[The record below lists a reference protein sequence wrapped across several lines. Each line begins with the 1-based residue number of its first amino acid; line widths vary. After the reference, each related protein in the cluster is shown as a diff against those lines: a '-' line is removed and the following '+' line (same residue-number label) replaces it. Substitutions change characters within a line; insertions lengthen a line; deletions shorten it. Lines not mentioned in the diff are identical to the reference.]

1 VMDAVEPTI
10 AVLIGV
16 FAFAEH
22 VSTSVP
28 ALTFEAMGVL
38 LVLTGIVTLDRSPV
52 VLELQAPL
60 GDEDEDQPAS
70 LARSSSAKSGNR
82 EATVSSGNSS

>member
-1 VMDAVEPTI
+1 MDAVEPTV

-16 FAFAEH
+16 FAFSEH
-22 VSTSVP
+22 VSTTTA
-28 ALTFEAMGVL
+28 ALAFEAMGIL
-38 LVLTGIVTLDRSPV
+38 LVLAGIVTLDRSPV
-52 VLELQAPL
+52 VLELQAPVE
-60 GDEDEDQPAS
+60 GEAQPAS